1 MDLGDCYRLIENKL
15 RNKTMNRKQRVTLA
29 EQHVAFNQT
38 RKDYLRS
45 QTQTY
50 GLQDLMEV
58 TGAKVKANDQPTIK
72 LPKIEVSK
80 EGCIDACLRIYH
92 DIENDNDVNGNAKN
106 KAKIG
111 LLNFASAKHPGG
123 GFLNGSLA
131 QEEDICLKT
140 DLYQYIKQETEFYNT
155 ASHSKHKGYYK
166 DELMYTTGVQII
178 RDTNYQ
184 LLADF
189 VEIDV
194 ITCPAPNR
202 CGQILDAKM
211 AKIGLQNRIN
221 MIMQAF
227 AKYGCTHLVLGAFG
241 CGVFKNDPKLVVELF
256 AKAIKQYAYS
266 ELKTVVF
273 AIKTNNDKDVNYRA
287 FMDVLKK

>member
-1 MDLGDCYRLIENKL
+1 
-15 RNKTMNRKQRVTLA
+15 MNRKQRATLA
-29 EQHVAFNQT
+29 EQHVAFNEA
-38 RKDYLRS
+38 RKDYPRS

-50 GLQDLMEV
+50 GLQDLIKVTEV
-58 TGAKVKANDQPTIK
+58 AKVDDQPTIK
-72 LPKIEVSK
+72 LPKIEVNK

-92 DIENDNDVNGNAKN
+92 DIANDNDIDGNAKNNSKN

-178 RDTNYQ
+178 RDANYQ

-189 VEIDV
+189 VEVDV

-202 CGQILDAKM
+202 CGQILDAEM
-211 AKIGLQNRIN
+211 AKTGLQNRIN
-221 MIMQAF
+221 MIIQAF
-227 AKYGCTHLVLGAFG
+227 AKHGCSHLVLGAFG
-241 CGVFKNDPKLVVELF
+241 CGVFKNDPKLVAELF
-256 AKAIKQYAYS
+256 AQAIKKYAYN

-273 AIKTNNDKDVNYRA
+273 AIKTNNDNDVNYRA
-287 FMDVLKK
+287 FVDVFL